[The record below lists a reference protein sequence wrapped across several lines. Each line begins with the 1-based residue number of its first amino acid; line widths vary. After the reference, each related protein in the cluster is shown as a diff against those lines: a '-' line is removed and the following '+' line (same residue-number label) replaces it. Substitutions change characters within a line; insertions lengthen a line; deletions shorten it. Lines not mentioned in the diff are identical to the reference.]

1 MRALLKL
8 PSIVMLAV
16 LGFHP
21 VTWAQPGYLLQ
32 DTSVTYRLD
41 SAVDVFIDP
50 GNTVSIEQ
58 IVTPEYQNRF
68 QHSNGN
74 LTFGYLKASIWIKAR
89 TQTTSPNTVWY
100 IEIPAPFLEYVDF
113 YQWKDRNNA
122 WEHSESGYYRSHA
135 SRKVSHT
142 GHVLPLHFNSD
153 STSTVYIRI
162 SGVSPKTFPL
172 LVIEKEKFYAG
183 IRYEDIGYGI
193 FFGILAVMFFYN
205 LLLVLTL
212 RQINYLLYVCTIIC
226 TFFIFASASGYA
238 GKFIWP
244 NNPEMNFYAGRMT
257 LPFLVT
263 FLSIFTIRFLDV
275 KRYSSV
281 MYVSLVALIPLAG
294 VAAILVSSKMLSSA
308 GNNLISLS
316 TLVYMSTGIVCTL
329 KGNKTAR
336 YYIAAW
342 TVYLIGGLLLTLR
355 NSGIFD
361 FNFWTTHFVEIGAAL
376 ETTLIAF
383 ALGDRYRRYKQE
395 KEEIQMVALKAQQD
409 ANEKLELKVKERTEQ
424 LSNAYE
430 ELRAT
435 HETNKL
441 QTRIIENKNAELDAF
456 FYRISHDLKG
466 PIASLLGLSA
476 LAKREVKDLEA
487 LNYLDKHQSQAE
499 RLNNIIIGLIN
510 LTKLNGNDLQ
520 KEQIDFHK
528 LIDDCILSFHGHEN
542 FANIKFHKSVE
553 GEIDFRSEWTLLNAI
568 LQNLIENAI
577 KYAGKKS
584 PYVNISVAENSGY
597 ITIQV
602 EDNGQ
607 GISPEYQPKIFDM
620 FFRATQDP
628 NGSGLGLYILKRS
641 VDRLKG
647 TIDMKSSVGIGSTFT
662 VQLPKQ

>member
-1 MRALLKL
+1 MRVLFKL
-8 PSIVMLAV
+8 PYLIVLAV
-16 LGFHP
+16 LGFYP
-21 VTWAQPGYLLQ
+21 PAWAQQGYPLQ

-41 SAVDVFIDP
+41 AFVDVFIDP
-50 GNTVSIEQ
+50 GNSIGIEQ
-58 IVTPEYQNRF
+58 ITGSEYQNRF
-68 QHSNGN
+68 KRNAGN
-74 LTFGYLKASIWIKAR
+74 LTFGYLKSNLWIKV
-89 TQTTSPNTVWY
+89 QTKTKSPHTEWY
-100 IEIPAPFLEYVDF
+100 MEIPAPYLEYVDF
-113 YQWKDRNNA
+113 YQLNGANA
-122 WEHSESGYYRSHA
+122 KWEHSESGYYRSHA

-142 GHVLPLHFNSD
+142 GHILPLHFNSD
-153 STSTVYIRI
+153 SISTVYIMI
-162 SGVSPKTFPL
+162 SGLSPKTFPL
-172 LVIEKEKFYAG
+172 LVLEKEKFTAG
-183 IRYEDIGYGI
+183 IRYEDIGYGV
-193 FFGILAVMFFYN
+193 FFGILVVMFFYN
-205 LLLVLTL
+205 LLLFLTL
-212 RQINYLLYVCTIIC
+212 RQVNYLLYICTIVC
-226 TFFIFASASGYA
+226 TFFIFAAASGYA

-244 NNPEMNFYAGRMT
+244 THPDMNFYAGRMT
-257 LPFLVT
+257 LPILVV

-275 KRYSSV
+275 KKYSSL
-281 MYVSLVALIPLAG
+281 MYVMLVALIPLAG

-316 TLVYMSTGIVCTL
+316 TLIYMATGIVCTA

-342 TVYLIGGLLLTLR
+342 TIYLVGGLLLTLR
-355 NSGIFD
+355 NSGVLD

-395 KEEIQMVALKAQQD
+395 KEEIQMLALKAQQE
-409 ANEKLELKVKERTEQ
+409 ANEKLELKVKERTGQ

-466 PIASLLGLSA
+466 PISSLLGLSA
-476 LAKREVKDLEA
+476 LAKREVKDVEA

-520 KEQIDFHK
+520 KEQIDFDK

-542 FANIKFHKSVE
+542 FSNITFHKSVE
-553 GEIDFRSEWTLLNAI
+553 SGIDFYSEWTLLNAI

-584 PYVNISVAENSGY
+584 PYVNITVSEKSGF
-597 ITIQV
+597 ITISV

-607 GISPEYQPKIFDM
+607 GIPSEHQPRIFDM
-620 FFRATQDP
+620 FFRATQNP

-647 TIDMKSSVGIGSTFT
+647 VINVRSSSGTGSTFE
-662 VQLPKQ
+662 VKLPKH